1 MPKYTVSTGDSIAS
15 IAKENGFLST
25 TIWDHPENAELKAKR
40 KDPNILLPGDEVFI
54 PERELKQVS
63 KGANA
68 RHKFKVKG
76 EPHKLRLQLM
86 KMDRPRKNEAYV
98 LEVEGKLING
108 TTDGDGWIEQPIPAT
123 AKSAKLML
131 KGGKEVHILRI
142 GDLDPIDEVSGI
154 KQRLNNLGFNAGSGN
169 EVDEQL
175 RAALKQFQAKNGLE
189 PTGEPDGATKGKLA
203 ALHP

>member
-1 MPKYTVSTGDSIAS
+1 MPKYTVSAGDSIAS

-54 PERELKQVS
+54 PEREIKQVS

-108 TTDGDGWIEQPIPAT
+108 TTDGDGWIDQPIPAT
-123 AKSAKLML
+123 AKSANLTL
-131 KGGKEVHILRI
+131 KGGKEVHVLRI
-142 GDLDPIDEVSGI
+142 GDLEPIDEVSGI

-169 EVDEQL
+169 EVDDQL

-189 PTGEPDGATKGKLA
+189 STGEPDG
-203 ALHP
+203 